1 MKRILICLLILLSAA
16 PLLRGQS
23 DGQSLNSFGLRFAT
37 DLNYFHRAFEY
48 QLVDHWFSTGVVGV
62 FYRNWQ
68 KGVGVEVGL
77 NLNVKGNGDRSFN
90 LPIIM
95 SDFVPNNIDPIVG
108 MTALEMELKAGPRFK
123 SLHVKPVGAILGYRF
138 YRDGFL
144 QPGSEFEINR
154 FFFKWPFGASM
165 AFETDWGSVGF
176 GAYYE
181 LEITN
186 VVRNTAAF
194 PGSFLDGGR
203 QHAINLEITVT
214 YNTRQ

>member
-1 MKRILICLLILLSAA
+1 MKKLLAFLLVCLLGTTAVLA
-16 PLLRGQS
+16 Q
-23 DGQSLNSFGLRFAT
+23 DDESLNSIGLRFST
-37 DLNYFHRAFEY
+37 DLNYFHRPSEF
-48 QLVDHWFSTGVVGV
+48 QLVDHWFSTAVFGV

-68 KGVGVEVGL
+68 RGVGVEFGL
-77 NLNVKGNGDRSFN
+77 NLNIKGNGDRAFN
-90 LPIIM
+90 LPVIM
-95 SDFVPNNIDPIVG
+95 QDFIPNNLDPIVG
-108 MTALEMELKAGPRFK
+108 MTALELDLKAGPRYK
-123 SLHVKPVGAILGYRF
+123 SLHIKPVGAILGYRL

-144 QPGSEFEINR
+144 EPGSELEINR
-154 FFFKWPFGASM
+154 MYFKWPFGASM

-186 VVRNTAAF
+186 VVRNTMDS

-214 YNTRQ
+214 YNSKQY